1 MSVES
6 ASESASESEEVVRF
20 KRNHFS
26 ARLPRNRL
34 YCLSHSW
41 LLEHAPGHWR
51 VGLTSF
57 ATRMLGE
64 IVEFDFEVSSG
75 GKVAVADVI
84 GWIEG
89 FKAVSDVYCAAS
101 GVFREVNPA
110 AVENAEVICKD
121 PYGEGWIYSI
131 EGEPDPQAVDV
142 DGYVEQLDKTID
154 KMLEKPWKSGAV
166 NNP

>member
-1 MSVES
+1 MS
-6 ASESASESEEVVRF
+6 AESEDIVRF

-26 ARLPRNRL
+26 TRLPRNRL

-51 VGLTSF
+51 VGLTGF

-75 GKVAVADVI
+75 GTVAVADVI

-89 FKAVSDVYCAAS
+89 FKALSDVY
-101 GVFREVNPA
+101 
-110 AVENAEVICKD
+110 
-121 PYGEGWIYSI
+121 
-131 EGEPDPQAVDV
+131 
-142 DGYVEQLDKTID
+142 
-154 KMLEKPWKSGAV
+154 
-166 NNP
+166 